1 MKKALLIFLIL
12 LVLLVFKEIAFSL
25 DCKIVYGSCP
35 VSKKCIFS
43 IKSLQNSHAG
53 ACDYYSYNICCDQI
67 YSYFNQTCNISTSP
81 ILSFYQMNDSHVA
94 KGDYYNL
101 KLCAGY
107 LLYPI
112 DCEIR
117 DNCYEDEICLISLYN
132 QVNSHVAECN
142 YYHNK
147 LCCKQLSD
155 LVINS
160 SSFEYEYK
168 PLIGSTTRIN
178 ITVFNDGDANAYNVN
193 VSCYENGALFDS
205 KIINVSKKSYSETY
219 CDWEVSCSDV
229 VVKVDPL
236 NEIKELNETNN
247 EFTLSIPITEILNVS
262 ILYPL
267 NNSSFYRGEEI
278 WLNSS
283 VTSSCNL
290 DPPHET
296 YWYFENSLIGIG
308 DSIKL
313 QIPTDDSVLGIKNIT
328 AFSNSSGYISSSSSI
343 FINIL
348 NNPPKILQVSTNVS
362 QVESEEGIEITCSV
376 YDLEDCEFSN
386 NCNLNVNISVLD
398 ANNNWN
404 NFTANKI
411 GNTFYIDYTA
421 PYYPLGEYKAYCIVW
436 DSENDYAINY
446 TNFIVWQRA
455 VITINLNSSYYFWN
469 SGVKVYGRVFRTDKS
484 YVQLSSLDVYI
495 DDKKVCSNIIDIYG
509 YYECEFLS
517 PSQIGNY
524 ILYVNVTDE
533 LTGKT
538 FSNQTL
544 LVVKFVYGGDEKE
557 MRSAETVS
565 CYEVPQLVVN
575 PDGSIK
581 KVYVRVCVWK

>member
-1 MKKALLIFLIL
+1 MKQIQFLVLFLVFFLIFNISYSLTCRITTQSCL
-12 LVLLVFKEIAFSL
+12 PLETCLFSL
-25 DCKIVYGSCP
+25 YSTK
-35 VSKKCIFS
+35 
-43 IKSLQNSHAG
+43 NSHAG
-53 ACDYYSYNICCDQI
+53 ACGYYSYNICCDQI

-81 ILSFYQMNDSHVA
+81 ILSFYQMNNSHVA

-101 KLCAGY
+101 KLCVGY
-107 LLYPI
+107 FTYPI
-112 DCEIR
+112 ECEIR
-117 DNCYEDEICLISLYN
+117 SSCYEDETCIISLYDY
-132 QVNSHVAECN
+132 VNSHVAECN
-142 YYHNK
+142 YYSNK

-160 SSFEYEYK
+160 SSFEYEDR
-168 PLIGSTTRIN
+168 PIFGNLTRIN

-193 VSCYENGALFDS
+193 VSCYENGVLFDS
-205 KIINVSKKSYSETY
+205 KIINVTKKSYSKTY
-219 CDWEVSCSDV
+219 CDWEVSCNNV

-290 DPPHET
+290 YPPHET

-308 DSIKL
+308 DSIKW
-313 QIPTDDSVLGIKNIT
+313 QIPLDDSVLGTKNIT

-362 QVESEEGIEITCSV
+362 EVESGEGIEITCSV
-376 YDLEDCEFSN
+376 YDLEDCQSER
-386 NCNLNVNISVLD
+386 NCNLNVNISILD

-421 PYYPLGEYKAYCIVW
+421 PYYPLGEYKAYC
-436 DSENDYAINY
+436 
-446 TNFIVWQRA
+446 
-455 VITINLNSSYYFWN
+455 
-469 SGVKVYGRVFRTDKS
+469 
-484 YVQLSSLDVYI
+484 
-495 DDKKVCSNIIDIYG
+495 
-509 YYECEFLS
+509 
-517 PSQIGNY
+517 
-524 ILYVNVTDE
+524 
-533 LTGKT
+533 
-538 FSNQTL
+538 
-544 LVVKFVYGGDEKE
+544 
-557 MRSAETVS
+557 
-565 CYEVPQLVVN
+565 
-575 PDGSIK
+575 
-581 KVYVRVCVWK
+581 